1 MKRQLFPAVRA
12 LMHGFHRFF
21 TVPTA
26 FVSDAPDAPDAPDAL
41 DELNGQPDGAANPL
55 SPLHS
60 LTAPRAAFTSA
71 VQSDAPTSDVFFAPT
86 DATADL
92 STGSEA
98 AFAFNDAWND
108 PASW

>member
-12 LMHGFHRFF
+12 LMHGFQRFF
-21 TVPTA
+21 TVQATA
-26 FVSDAPDAPDAPDAL
+26 SVSDAPDAPDAPD
-41 DELNGQPDGAANPL
+41 ELNGQPDDAANPL

-71 VQSDAPTSDVFFAPT
+71 VQSDASTSDVFFAPT

-98 AFAFNDAWND
+98 AFAFNDAWSD

>member
-12 LMHGFHRFF
+12 LMHGFQRFF
-21 TVPTA
+21 TVQTTA
-26 FVSDAPDAPDAPDAL
+26 SVSDAPNAP
-41 DELNGQPDGAANPL
+41 DELNGQPDDAANPL

-98 AFAFNDAWND
+98 AFTFNDAWSD

>member
-21 TVPTA
+21 TVQATA
-26 FVSDAPDAPDAPDAL
+26 SVSDAPDAPDAL

-98 AFAFNDAWND
+98 AFTFNDAWSD

>member
-12 LMHGFHRFF
+12 LMHGFQRFF
-21 TVPTA
+21 TVQATA
-26 FVSDAPDAPDAPDAL
+26 SVSDAPDAPD
-41 DELNGQPDGAANPL
+41 ELNGQPDDAANPR

-98 AFAFNDAWND
+98 AFAFNDAWSD

>member
-12 LMHGFHRFF
+12 LMHGFQRFF
-21 TVPTA
+21 TVQATA
-26 FVSDAPDAPDAPDAL
+26 SVSDAPDAPDAL

-92 STGSEA
+92 STGSET
-98 AFAFNDAWND
+98 AFAFNNAWSD
-108 PASW
+108 PVSW

>member
-1 MKRQLFPAVRA
+1 MKRQSFPAVRA

-21 TVPTA
+21 TVQATA
-26 FVSDAPDAPDAPDAL
+26 SVSDEPNDPPND
-41 DELNGQPDGAANPL
+41 AANPR
-55 SPLHS
+55 SPLPS